1 MGNPVSSTKDFFP
14 EPPGSQTPGVP
25 GPGPLPEPYA
35 RIQLTD
41 RIGRGGMGEVWMA
54 QSPDHPGVPVVI
66 KFLTHSRWRENPGL
80 LDQFR
85 DEAQAG
91 IGISSSFIVSTL
103 QFLDL
108 RGDPSGRWPPAGLV
122 MHRHEPSLA
131 QAIDDLKQTGKR
143 IPQALAVRWARNLLE
158 ALEKLHEPHCNLVHR
173 DIKPSNVLL
182 RRESDAPLL
191 APSSGRHAPRY
202 YGTDPP
208 AELQGA
214 EALLSDLGMVC
225 RKGRGPFFH
234 LRDDGYK
241 APELFLD
248 PERDDPEPNPEHRPD
263 PSEDMYAFGL
273 VLMELAG
280 VVEGSPDWLAR
291 VANKLTDPDPAK
303 RPTTSGNLRYEL
315 SPDWQIQDLMIGGG
329 WKPEAHPDFT
339 GRQAVFN
346 AFEAF
351 RQARRKQHR
360 GGVFLI
366 VGDAGVGKTAL
377 MTEWA
382 SPSRGGPHPAFFFD
396 TREGRTRWSAM
407 PEILIQA
414 LGKRYEVE
422 RALPSNE
429 EQYGEVLGN
438 LIKDIARDHLKA
450 DAPLLLLVDA
460 LDEADIPEKAVLVLP
475 KKGLPDGVFL
485 IVSSRP
491 RIGDRDHLAPFRAE
505 GAETFQL
512 PQDDPRHLADLE
524 IYIQKRLRGQITEE
538 QARAFAEDVGGIYK
552 LAVDLI
558 EGVLARRMT
567 VDEMLHAAR
576 GLVGYPVAQRIFAWY
591 RLSWERIINGLSR
604 DDRKRLTDFLRLM
617 AAAQAPIGENQ
628 VKQILEWD
636 LDDLD
641 WALQRLAWFLASKT
655 ESVDGYDETYYQ
667 LRHQSVKDYLL
678 SHDKDYPGPCRD
690 GLEPM
695 HARIGRYYLEQV
707 DRAGWDPVEPYGLS
721 HVVRHLYLARDSA
734 LLKRAAECLTS
745 LEYLQA
751 TLGGSTPSS

>member
-1 MGNPVSSTKDFFP
+1 V
-14 EPPGSQTPGVP
+14 VP

-35 RIQLTD
+35 RIEL
-41 RIGRGGMGEVWMA
+41 RAFIGAGGMGEVWMA
-54 QSPDHPGVPVVI
+54 ESPDHPGIPVVI
-66 KFLTHSRWRENPGL
+66 KFLTDTRWRNRPEL
-80 LDQFR
+80 LEQFQ
-85 DEAQAG
+85 DEAIAG
-91 IGISSSFIVSTL
+91 IGVSSSCIVSTL

-108 RGDPSGRWPPAGLV
+108 RGDPSGRWPPAGMV
-122 MHRHEPSLA
+122 MHRHEPSLSR
-131 QAIDDLKQTGKR
+131 AIDDLKKTGKR

-158 ALEKLHEPHCNLVHR
+158 ALKTLHVAPDHLVHR
-173 DIKPSNVLL
+173 DVKPSNVLL
-182 RRESDAPLL
+182 RRESDGPLL
-191 APSSGRHAPRY
+191 ASSCSRPVRKLY

-208 AELQGA
+208 TELRGA

-225 RKGRGPFFH
+225 PRGKEPFFR
-234 LRDDGYK
+234 LRDDKYK
-241 APELFLD
+241 APELFRD
-248 PERDDPEPNPEHRPD
+248 PETEDPEPDPNHRPD
-263 PSEDMYAFGL
+263 PSEGMYAFGL
-273 VLMELAG
+273 VLRELAE
-280 VVEGSPDWLAR
+280 VIEGSPNWLIR
-291 VANKLTDPDPAK
+291 VANQLTDKDPAK
-303 RPTTSGNLRYEL
+303 RPTASGNLRYEL

-339 GRQAVFN
+339 GREAVFN

-351 RQARRKQHR
+351 RQARQKQHQ

-366 VGDAGVGKTAL
+366 MGDAGVGKTAL
-377 MTEWA
+377 MTDWA

-414 LGKRYEVE
+414 LGKRYEID
-422 RALPSNE
+422 RTLPSNE
-429 EQYGEVLGN
+429 EQYGDALGT
-438 LIKDIARDHLKA
+438 LIKDIARDRLQA

-460 LDEADIPEKAVLVLP
+460 LDEADNPEKTVLVLP

-524 IYIQKRLRGQITEE
+524 TYIANRLGGQITEE
-538 QARAFAEDVGGIYK
+538 QSRVFAEDVGGIYK

-558 EGVLARRMT
+558 EGVLAGRMT
-567 VDEMLHAAR
+567 VDDMLHAAR
-576 GLVGYPVAQRIFAWY
+576 GLADHPVAQRIFAWY
-591 RLSWERIINGLSR
+591 QLSWDRITNGLSE
-604 DDRKRLTDFLRLM
+604 DHQERLTDFLRLM
-617 AAAQAPIGENQ
+617 AAAQSPMGENQ
-628 VKQILEWD
+628 VMRILGWKLRD
-636 LDDLD
+636 LDK
-641 WALQRLAWFLASKT
+641 ARRPLAWFLALKS

-667 LRHQSVKDYLL
+667 LKHQSVKDYLL

-707 DRAGWDPVEPYGLS
+707 DRAGWNHVEPYGLS
-721 HVVRHLYLARDSA
+721 RL
-734 LLKRAAECLTS
+734 
-745 LEYLQA
+745 
-751 TLGGSTPSS
+751 SSFPGKISIL